1 MNLRSVVVAGTVG
14 FAVMLIVGLWG
25 IAQVGIDAQ
34 VPMHWNAAGEADG
47 YGPAWLAFLLV
58 PVISTLV
65 ILLLL
70 AIPRFEP
77 RRRNLQRSASAYRTV
92 AVALIVLMTLVQ
104 LAVVLAGTGAV
115 DFQMTSLISLGV
127 GGLFIV
133 MGNVLGTVRS
143 NFLFG
148 IRTPWTLSSDLA
160 WSKTH
165 RLVGRLFVVLGIM
178 VIVLGVLGVTTAFVA
193 VLVGGIVVILTV
205 SFVYSYRVWKADPD
219 KRDRQDT
226 EASAV

>member
-1 MNLRSVVVAGTVG
+1 MNLRSVAIAGVVG
-14 FAVMLIVGLWG
+14 FAVMLVVGLWG
-25 IAQVGIDAQ
+25 ILQVGIDAQ
-34 VPMHWNAAGEADG
+34 VPMHWNAAGEVDG

-58 PVISTLV
+58 PAITALL

-104 LAVVLAGTGAV
+104 VAVVLAGTGAV
-115 DFQMTSLISLGV
+115 EFQMSALVALGV

-143 NFLFG
+143 NFFFG

-160 WSKTH
+160 WTRTH
-165 RLVGRLFVVLGIM
+165 RLVGRLFVLLGLVIVVLGI
-178 VIVLGVLGVTTAFVA
+178 LGAMAAFAA
-193 VLVGGIVVILTV
+193 VLIVGIIAILTI
-205 SFVYSYRVWKADPD
+205 SLVYSYRVWKADPN
-219 KRDRQDT
+219 KRDRQDL
-226 EASAV
+226 EIPAA